1 MKTLERTLH
10 VSDLVKYMP
19 YPQQNTSDI
28 FDKFG
33 LGIVLESH
41 RFLKEHYCIY
51 WFGINMNMMMHISQL
66 QKLS

>member
-1 MKTLERTLH
+1 
-10 VSDLVKYMP
+10 MP
-19 YPQQNTSDI
+19 CEEQNMSDI

-66 QKLS
+66 EKLS